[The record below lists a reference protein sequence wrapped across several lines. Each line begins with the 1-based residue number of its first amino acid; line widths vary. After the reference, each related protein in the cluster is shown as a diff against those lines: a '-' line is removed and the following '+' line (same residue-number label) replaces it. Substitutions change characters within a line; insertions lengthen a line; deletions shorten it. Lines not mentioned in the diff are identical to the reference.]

1 MELFERNLE
10 ALKNGQSD
18 LYDYLCKSVD
28 IETEGVSVETAK
40 NGEFIVAMD
49 IRQKIYLNS
58 RYNPT
63 SEAEKYLRD
72 IVTMPDEAILIMF
85 GLANGSFARE
95 FLCSNK
101 KKTHCLVVE
110 PDVRIFYKVM
120 QMIDISDILQDERF
134 ALIVCGVND
143 EILEMWISA
152 HLQSYNKKTNRHI
165 TLPKYSELFPDKLA
179 WMINILNERYDKQKI
194 ESSTIIQAGPI
205 GCKNSFYNLRFFP
218 GCRSASN
225 LTGRFPEDMPAIVV
239 SAGPSLKKNVHLLE
253 QAKGRAFI
261 ICTDSAISTVLAAG
275 TIPDMIISVD
285 FAKPVKLFTDERLKD
300 IPFLADV
307 DLNTEV
313 LEYVKPK
320 MLFVLTADD
329 NKTWSRL
336 FERAGV
342 ENVTVDGGG
351 SVATSA
357 IANLVQWGFKKI
369 ILIGQDLAFTDNMIH
384 VDGNGDEEI
393 DINDEDYEFVEGIN
407 GGMLPV
413 RKDYFQYLRWIE
425 ELGYNNKEIEII
437 DATEGGS
444 KKRYTTIMTL
454 QEAILKYCVADYN
467 IYAILEDVPRL
478 ATGEDKKLLLEE
490 LDTFR
495 KNLLQLDRSFQ
506 QAVEACK
513 RGRAILKSKQY
524 NVAELKRINELLAKV
539 EYEYVNS
546 EENLC
551 ITKYIAQAE
560 ADMADD
566 MYIEAEDDIAEAIRM
581 YEKAGRFYLTLG
593 TAVPE
598 LVDII
603 DKTILQIKEG

>member
-10 ALKNGQSD
+10 ALKNSQRD
-18 LYDYLCKSVD
+18 LYDYLCKSGD

-49 IRQKIYLNS
+49 ITQKIYLNS
-58 RYNPT
+58 RYNPA

-72 IVTMPDEAILIMF
+72 IVTMPDEAVLIMF

-95 FLCSNK
+95 FLRSNK
-101 KKTHCLVVE
+101 KKTHCMVVE
-110 PDVRIFYKVM
+110 PDVRIFYQVIH
-120 QMIDISDILQDERF
+120 MIDISDILQDKRF
-134 ALIVCGVND
+134 SLIVCGVND

-152 HLQSYNKKTNRHI
+152 HLHSYNKKTNRHI
-165 TLPKYSELFPDKLA
+165 TLPKYGELFPDKLA
-179 WMINILNERYDKQKI
+179 WMINVLNERYDKQKI
-194 ESSTIIQAGPI
+194 ESNTIIQAGPI
-205 GCKNSFYNLRFFP
+205 SCKNSFYNLRFFS
-218 GCRSASN
+218 GCRSTSN

-253 QAKGRAFI
+253 QAKGKAFI
-261 ICTDSAISTVLAAG
+261 ICTDSAINTVLATG
-275 TIPDMIISVD
+275 TNPDMVISVD

-300 IPFLADV
+300 IPFLAGM

-313 LEYVKPK
+313 LEYVRPG
-320 MLFVLTADD
+320 MLFITTGDD
-329 NKTWSRL
+329 KTWTRL
-336 FERAGV
+336 FARAGV

-351 SVATSA
+351 SVATLA

-369 ILIGQDLAFTDNMIH
+369 ILIGQDLAFTNNMIH
-384 VDGNGDEEI
+384 VDGNADEEI
-393 DINDEDYEFVEGIN
+393 DINDRDYEFVEGIN
-407 GGMLPV
+407 GDMLPV

-425 ELGYNNKEIEII
+425 ELGYNNKDIEII
-437 DATEGGS
+437 DATEGGA

-454 QEAILKYCVADYN
+454 QEAILKYCVTGYD
-467 IYAILEDVPRL
+467 IPAILEGVPML
-478 ATGEDKKLLLEE
+478 FAGEDKNLLFEE
-490 LDTFR
+490 LDIFR
-495 KNLLQLDRSFQ
+495 KNLLQLDKSFQ

-581 YEKAGRFYLTLG
+581 YEKAGRFYLMLG

-598 LVDII
+598 LVEII